1 MDQFP
6 SVPHISPIMAVLT
19 EIQGDTGKEPSFGS
33 IHDFC
38 LELHELFTSSGW
50 LFYVFSLKGFT
61 NERVT
66 GFYYDGHQWSKAS
79 LPLPDIV
86 YNRIHSRKSETSRT
100 FADFIETAA
109 GSNIAVFNRRF
120 LHKWEVHK
128 WLAARKNLQR
138 FLPETCLYSEKSLL
152 KMSTYHEDLF
162 LKPINGSQG
171 RDILC
176 IQSKADRCY
185 VSLSTSNGTED
196 LELPGSIE
204 LPAYL
209 ENTLKKQL
217 YLLQQGIPLVK
228 MDNRSID
235 FRILCH
241 RSLQHKWRV
250 TSSVARLSAQGH
262 FAANLA
268 AGGETCHPLQIL
280 CQFFEKEKAAAKLG
294 MIKELALEAADCTA
308 ENCEGL
314 VAELGI
320 DVGIDNTGNPWIIEV
335 NSKPSKN
342 YHTGRNHFRP
352 SAKAIA
358 EYSFSLLK
366 ENATP
371 GEGGFR

>member
-1 MDQFP
+1 MDQLP
-6 SVPHISPIMAVLT
+6 TVPHNSPIMAVLT
-19 EIQGDTGKEPSFGS
+19 EIQGEAGMEPSFGS

-50 LFYVFSLKGFT
+50 IFYVFSLKGFT
-61 NERVT
+61 KDRVS

-86 YNRIHSRKSETSRT
+86 YNRIHSRRSEASRT

-109 GSNIAVFNRRF
+109 ESNIAVFNRRF

-128 WLAARKNLQR
+128 WLADRKNLQR
-138 FLPETCLYSEKSLL
+138 FLPETCLYSEKPLL
-152 KMSTYHEDLF
+152 KMIACHEDLF

-176 IQSKADRCY
+176 VQRKADRFH
-185 VSLSTSNGTED
+185 VSLSTRNGTENVEIPD
-196 LELPGSIE
+196 RKE

-209 ENTLKKQL
+209 KNILKKQL

-241 RSLQHKWRV
+241 RSLQHKWSV
-250 TSSVARLSAQGH
+250 TSCVARLSAQGH

-268 AGGETCHPLQIL
+268 AGGETILPLQIL
-280 CQFFEKEKAAAKLG
+280 CQFFEKEKAAARLD
-294 MIKELALEAADCTA
+294 MIKELALEAAGCTA
-308 ENCEGL
+308 ENCEDL
-314 VAELGI
+314 IAELGI
-320 DVGIDNTGNPWIIEV
+320 DIGIDNTGNPWIIEV

-342 YHTGRNHFRP
+342 YHTASSHFRP

-358 EYSFSLLK
+358 EYSFILLK
-366 ENATP
+366 ENANRE
-371 GEGGFR
+371 EGGSR